1 MNSFTLFACAAGLL
15 FISVAQAAE
24 PTTRPNIVLL
34 MTDDQGWGQMGYNGH
49 PFLKTPNLD
58 AMAENG
64 LRLDRF
70 YAAASVCS
78 PTRASVLTGRIPNRA
93 AVIDHGFRLRHQEK
107 TLGPALQSLGYA
119 TAHIG
124 KWHLCGVGQMG
135 VPMLQED
142 PFGPNKFGF
151 EHCLSMTNFYDLDP
165 LMSRNGVFEEFTGD
179 TSDIAVDEAI
189 KYIKAQHEAGKPS
202 LTLVW
207 YPSPHY
213 PCRALEKD
221 KAHFK
226 DLDIRDVD
234 KSVLAEIVAVDR
246 SVGTLRSAL
255 REMGIEQNTLLWY
268 CSDNGHY
275 QGHDKEHG
283 SGGLRGTK
291 STLYEG
297 GIRVPGIIEW
307 PARIQPRITAFPA
320 STTDIFPTIA
330 EIVQLPEGSLLEPVD
345 GMSLVPLFEKDLPKR
360 EKPLAYFQ
368 LHHNEQALVD
378 NDYKIVGL
386 IDESTKQ
393 RVFSLYHIT
402 EDRAETTD
410 LSAQMPERF
419 AAMQAELAEIHKSVE
434 ASLAGADYPLPPQIK
449 TIRTPNWVDT
459 PGYEPHFDAF
469 EKRKEYRGQIEK
481 RRQRDAEKAAKENQ
495 SSL

>member
-1 MNSFTLFACAAGLL
+1 MNYFTLIVCLTCLL
-15 FISVAQAAE
+15 SVSMAE
-24 PTTRPNIVLL
+24 TVEPSERLNIVLM
-34 MTDDQGWGQMGYNGH
+34 MTDDQGWGQVGYNGH
-49 PFLKTPNLD
+49 PYLKTPNLD

-64 LRLDRF
+64 LRMDRF

-78 PTRASVLTGRIPNRA
+78 PTRASVLTGRIPNRT

-107 TLGPALQSLGYA
+107 TIAPALLKAGYA
-119 TAHIG
+119 TTHIG
-124 KWHLCGVGQMG
+124 KWHLNGVGQMG
-135 VPMLQED
+135 VPMLKED
-142 PFGPNKFGF
+142 PFGPGKFGF
-151 EHCLSMTNFYDLDP
+151 ENWLSMTNFYDLDP
-165 LMSRNGVFEEFTGD
+165 IMSRNGVFEEFVGD

-189 KYIKAQHEAGKPS
+189 HYIRAQHEAGQPS
-202 LTLVW
+202 FTVIW

-221 KAHFK
+221 LAQFE
-226 DLDIRDVD
+226 DVDIRSVD

-246 SVGTLRSAL
+246 SVGTLRAAL

-291 STLYEG
+291 STVYEG

-307 PARIQPRITAFPA
+307 PARIQPRITSFPA
-320 STTDIFPTIA
+320 STVDIFPTIA
-330 EIVQLPEGSLLEPVD
+330 EIVGLPDDSLLEPVD
-345 GMSLVPLFEKDLPKR
+345 GMSLVSLFDADPVTR
-360 EKPLAYFQ
+360 EKPIAYFQ

-386 IDESTKQ
+386 IDKATKQ

-419 AAMQAELAEIHKSVE
+419 AAMQNELAEIHESVE
-434 ASLAGADYPLPPQIK
+434 ASLAGADYPLSPQIK

-481 RRQRDAEKAAKENQ
+481 RRQRDAEKAAKANQ
-495 SSL
+495 